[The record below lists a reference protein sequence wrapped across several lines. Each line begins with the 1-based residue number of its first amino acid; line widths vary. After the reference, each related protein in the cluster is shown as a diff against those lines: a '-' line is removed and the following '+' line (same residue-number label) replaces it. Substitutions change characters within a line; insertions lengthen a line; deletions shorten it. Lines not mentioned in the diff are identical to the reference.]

1 LNGTCGAEESFRFGH
16 HVDTTQVGLE
26 VYRLATMFL
35 SSEQIADFS
44 LGGQRTGKGMVDYD
58 THWLEE
64 LSLKFFWGETSRILV
79 YTAIQG
85 RLLRSIPH
93 CKSLPIWDEACGDI
107 ETGMIVAPE
116 SFGAGPLSGSIKPL
130 TLKQAFDKI
139 IHSLAINP
147 DVEPLT
153 EFGSFGPT
161 KTNPIL
167 FLYGKHWNEK
177 PWRATLSVLEYV
189 RLMRRILVAVGA

>member
-1 LNGTCGAEESFRFGH
+1 
-16 HVDTTQVGLE
+16 
-26 VYRLATMFL
+26 
-35 SSEQIADFS
+35 
-44 LGGQRTGKGMVDYD
+44 MVDPD

-64 LSLKFFWGETSRILV
+64 LSSRFFWGETSRILI

-85 RLLRSIPH
+85 RLIRSIPH
-93 CKSLPIWDEACGDI
+93 WKTFPIWYEACGDI
-107 ETGMIVAPE
+107 ETAPIGAPE
-116 SFGAGPLSGSIKPL
+116 AVGAGPLGGSVKPL

-153 EFGSFGPT
+153 EFESFGPT
-161 KTNPIL
+161 KTNPTP
-167 FLYGKHWNEK
+167 FLYGEHGNAK
-177 PWRATLSVLEYV
+177 PWRATLSALNYV